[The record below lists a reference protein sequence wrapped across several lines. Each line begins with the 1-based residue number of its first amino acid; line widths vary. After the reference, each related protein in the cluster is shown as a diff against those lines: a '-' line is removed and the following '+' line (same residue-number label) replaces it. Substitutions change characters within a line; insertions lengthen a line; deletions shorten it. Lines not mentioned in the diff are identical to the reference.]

1 MKKSSELSPP
11 CPPGTDFAQTTLFK
25 ESLLPPGNS
34 SAATETPSDFRLRLN
49 QKLRTPL
56 NGILGFAEL
65 LEMEPLTETSADY
78 ARHIRESA
86 RELLEIINAEL
97 TESDPTSSP
106 PEEKAV
112 NTAPCTECDVL
123 YIEDDPVNFTL
134 VQRILNHRPALKLAQ
149 ATRGEIGVNLAR
161 TQKPKL
167 ILLDLHLPDIHGA
180 EVLRLLRADAASV
193 NIPVVVV
200 SADATPSQ
208 IERLLS
214 GGARNY
220 LTKPLSIRPFLAI
233 VDEIVR
239 SQSNLST
246 PSDLRHGE
254 SAI

>member
-1 MKKSSELSPP
+1 MKKSSEFSPP
-11 CPPGTDFAQTTLFK
+11 SQPGTDFAQMTFLK
-25 ESLLPPGNS
+25 ESRPPPAHS
-34 SAATETPSDFRLRLN
+34 SAATEMASDFRLRLN

-65 LEMEPLTETSADY
+65 LEMEPLSATSADY
-78 ARHIRESA
+78 ARHILESA
-86 RELLEIINAEL
+86 RELLEIINSEL
-97 TESDPTSSP
+97 TESDSASSL
-106 PEEKAV
+106 PEEKTVSA
-112 NTAPCTECDVL
+112 APCTQCDVL

-167 ILLDLHLPDIHGA
+167 ILLDLNLPDIHGA

-193 NIPVVVV
+193 DIPVVVV

-214 GGARNY
+214 AGARNY

-233 VDEIVR
+233 VDEIV
-239 SQSNLST
+239 QPKSN
-246 PSDLRHGE
+246 
-254 SAI
+254 